1 MTTFHDVNWNSLGW
15 SSWSNPWAGQM
26 HSLIRSLT
34 HTHTQMFR
42 VLTRTQK
49 KTHLLL
55 LKTPHGTVRKEPP
68 FGDGEAG
75 ETPCDVWFPFRAVMG
90 LVTPGSCPA
99 SGTVPTS
106 TLACSPFFFSLLW
119 VGESLPTETAEEVWV
134 KGHCQPLYACSWHL
148 TISCFFFPPSVAIW
162 RWRK

>member
-1 MTTFHDVNWNSLGW
+1 MWTEIA
-15 SSWSNPWAGQM
+15 WADHLDQTHEQGRRIHRYG
-26 HSLIRSLT
+26 HS
-34 HTHTQMFR
+34 HTKMFR

-75 ETPCDVWFPFRAVMG
+75 ETPCDVRFPFRAVMG

-106 TLACSPFFFSLLW
+106 TLACSPFFVSLLW

-148 TISCFFFPPSVAIW
+148 TISCFFSPLALPFGDGGS
-162 RWRK
+162 KNK